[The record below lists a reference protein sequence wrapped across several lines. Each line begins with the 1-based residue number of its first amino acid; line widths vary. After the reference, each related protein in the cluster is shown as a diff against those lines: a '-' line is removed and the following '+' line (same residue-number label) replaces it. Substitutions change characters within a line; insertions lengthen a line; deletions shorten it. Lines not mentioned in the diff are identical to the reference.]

1 MSFKTYQI
9 FAKTKLFL
17 LFFITISFYLTAQNP
32 VKLRFEYQ
40 TNPIGVDVLN
50 PRLSWQIKSETKGT
64 KQTAYQI
71 IVSSTE
77 ANLKK
82 DLGDVW
88 ASGKVMSDKNLFV
101 EYKGKPLASRQ
112 KYYWKV
118 KIWNEKAKPSI
129 WSETAFWE
137 MGLLEKAEW
146 TAHWIGK
153 KGTEGKPPKAVDF
166 QKEFMLKKRPV
177 RARVYVSGLG
187 AYSLVFNGKKI
198 GNDILAPGWTHYP
211 KTIHY
216 QTYDIDEE
224 SLTVG
229 ANFISGT
236 VGNGWW
242 ASGLGWEKADARY
255 SQGPNRLLFQ
265 MEFTYYDGT
274 IDRVSSDK
282 TWEVRNSAIIANTIY
297 DGEKY
302 DGRLEYNKEWTK
314 ADILDDLT
322 NQTAL
327 FPIGM
332 MAGGEKEVLFSTSSA
347 NLKASPT
354 GGIKVQQELK
364 AIAMT
369 EPKRGHYVFDFGQN
383 MVGYVQLTTEGKAGK
398 EIEMRFS
405 ELIDKKGMVDMAN
418 LRAIRPTDSYYMKG
432 YGKEVWEPKFT
443 FHGFRYVELTGFP
456 GKPNINTLIA
466 KVIHNPIDKRGTF
479 KCSNPLIN
487 KIYEN
492 IDWSQRSNLISVPT
506 DCPQRDER
514 MGWMGDAQIF
524 ATTAILNRDVNG
536 MFMKYM
542 EDIKDGQA
550 DNGAV
555 TDINPKVL
563 IGGTG
568 KPAWADAVVVIPSR
582 LYELY
587 GDDRAIKDNYAA
599 MKKYVDFI
607 NNEPSTKTNGIYHYE
622 ASWGGQPFYGFGD
635 WVPVEKSPSKPIGG
649 AYQVYSN
656 NLLSQMAGAI
666 GQVADQKKYAEMAQN
681 IAKKYNELYFNN
693 NTKQYEGATQG
704 ANLIPLNL
712 GVTPET
718 EKAAVAKNVIENVK
732 AKNDHLTTGFLST
745 QMLLPTLSENGAH
758 ELAYKVA
765 TQKTYPGWGYMIEK
779 GATTMWELWNSDTEK
794 PEGMNSRNHYSYG
807 SIGEWFY
814 KYLAGIKQ
822 DSKSVGF
829 KKIIIEPMPVGDLNF
844 VDASH
849 ESNYGVIKSSW
860 TKAEKTM
867 TLAVE
872 IPANCSA
879 EIRIP
884 TFGNDKIVI
893 KESGKIIKPK
903 SIKNGIAV
911 IDVLS
916 GKYNYISNF

>member
-1 MSFKTYQI
+1 MSHKTYQI
-9 FAKTKLFL
+9 FARTKLFL
-17 LFFITISFYLTAQNP
+17 LFFLTNSFFTIAQNP
-32 VKLRFEYQ
+32 IKLRFEYQ

-71 IVSSTE
+71 IVASTE

-82 DLGDVW
+82 DLGDIW
-88 ASGKVMSDKNLFV
+88 ASGMVMSDKNLFV
-101 EYKGKPLASRQ
+101 EYKGKPLTSRQ
-112 KYYWKV
+112 KCYWKV
-118 KIWNEKAKPSI
+118 KIWNEKAKPST
-129 WSETAFWE
+129 WSETATWE
-137 MGLLEKAEW
+137 MGLLEKKDW
-146 TAHWIGK
+146 TAQWIGK
-153 KGTEGKPPKAVDF
+153 KGTEGTPPKAVDF

-187 AYSLVFNGKKI
+187 AYFLIFNGRKI

-236 VGNGWW
+236 VGSGWW
-242 ASGLGWEKADARY
+242 ASGLGWEKANARY

-282 TWEVRNSAIIANTIY
+282 TWEVRSSAIIANSIY
-297 DGEKY
+297 DGEQY
-302 DGRLEYNKEWTK
+302 DGRLEYNKNWVK
-314 ADILDDLT
+314 ADVLDDAN
-322 NQTAL
+322 NQTAI
-327 FPIGM
+327 FPNAI
-332 MAGGEKEVLFSTSSA
+332 MAGGEKEVTFSTA
-347 NLKASPT
+347 IAKLKASPI
-354 GGIKVQQELK
+354 GGIKVQQELNP
-364 AIAMT
+364 IAMT
-369 EPKRGHYVFDFGQN
+369 EPKKGHYVFDFGQN

-432 YGKEVWEPKFT
+432 YGKETWEPKFT

-456 GKPNINTLIA
+456 GKPNMNTLIA

-492 IDWSQRSNLISVPT
+492 IDWSQRSNLVSVPT

-542 EDIKDGQA
+542 EDVKDGQA
-550 DNGAV
+550 ENGAV
-555 TDINPKVL
+555 TDVNPKIL

-607 NNEPSTKTNGIYHYE
+607 NNDPTTKTNRIYHYE
-622 ASWGGQPFYGFGD
+622 ASWAGQPFYGFGD

-666 GQVADQKKYAEMAQN
+666 GLVADQKLYAEIAKSV
-681 IAKKYNELYFNN
+681 AKKYNELYFNN
-693 NTKQYEGATQG
+693 TTKQYEGATQG

-718 EKAAVAKNVIENVK
+718 EKAAVVKNIIENVK

-765 TQKTYPGWGYMIEK
+765 TQKTYPSWGYMIEK

-822 DSKSVGF
+822 DNKSVGF

-872 IPANCSA
+872 IPANCTA

-884 TFGNDKIVI
+884 TFGNDKIII

-903 SIKNGIAV
+903 SIKNDIAT

-916 GKYNYISNF
+916 GKYNYVSNF